1 MTQGASM
8 GAAGAPL
15 LDAERMRRFRWRAR
29 RGLLENDILL
39 ERYLESRVQG
49 IPEDEAGALDRLLDL
64 TDPVLLDL
72 ILGRTEPEGEL
83 ASPAVLALLRVLR
96 DI

>member
-1 MTQGASM
+1 MVASSRVV
-8 GAAGAPL
+8 GAPL

-39 ERYLESRVQG
+39 ERYLESRAQG

-72 ILGRTEPEGEL
+72 ILGRTEPDGDL
-83 ASPAVLALLRVLR
+83 SSPAVLALLRILR
-96 DI
+96 RI